1 MRLSF
6 FVLCFMFF
14 ALDIRAQQNKF
25 EPQRFQVEF
34 RQYVI
39 KAAALSNSDADAFFP
54 MNDDLQNQK
63 RELRDQIQQISQKKP
78 TDDDESRRML
88 EETDSLEIKIKEL
101 ERDYHRKMM
110 DVISPT
116 KLFEIMNAQSQFLR
130 QTLRR
135 VANKEK

>member
-14 ALDIRAQQNKF
+14 ALDISAQQNKF

-63 RELRDQIQQISQKKP
+63 RELRDQIQQINQKKP
-78 TDDDESRRML
+78 SDDDESRRML